1 MPQRRDPERE
11 LIVSLVCIIACVL
24 LALVS
29 TGREGTRRAM
39 DSVASLLVPLE
50 RPAVTAMDTLGHF
63 RRWTAERRELL
74 LELAELREENRGLM
88 MKMGLKI
95 AEDFRRH
102 ARAENRYPVVYR
114 DPRTWWEELR
124 IGAEGKRFEPGAAVL
139 DGSDL
144 MGVITSQEGDS
155 AWVRLITS
163 ANFFVP
169 VVVEETREI
178 GVVTGDN
185 EGGVWLRYLPS
196 DGDYKPGMKVLTV
209 LGSRLRPGVPIG
221 VLTNERRT
229 VIAGIDEYRVK
240 TGADLFRIQY
250 VYAAAAGGEGS

>member
-1 MPQRRDPERE
+1 MPQRRNPERE
-11 LIVSLVCIIACVL
+11 LIVSLACVVACVL
-24 LALVS
+24 LALLS
-29 TGREGTRRAM
+29 TGRDGTRRAM
-39 DSVASLLVPLE
+39 DAVASALVPLE
-50 RPAVTAMDTLGHF
+50 RPAVFVMDRIGQF

-74 LELAELREENRGLM
+74 MELAELREENREL
-88 MKMGLKI
+88 KMQSGSKI
-95 AEDFRRH
+95 ADEIRKHVRP
-102 ARAENRYPVVYR
+102 ENRYPVVYR

-124 IGAEGKRFEPGAAVL
+124 ISTQGRTFEPGSAVL

-144 MGVITSQEGDS
+144 MGVITSQSGDN

-163 ANFFVP
+163 ANFYVP

-196 DGDYKPGMKVLTV
+196 DGDYKPGMRVLTV
-209 LGSRLRPGVPIG
+209 LGSRLRPGLPIG
-221 VLTNERRT
+221 VLTSERRT
-229 VIAGIDEYRVK
+229 VTAGIDEYRVK

-250 VYAAAAGGEGS
+250 VFTAGGSGS

>member
-1 MPQRRDPERE
+1 MSQRSNLERE
-11 LIVSLVCIIACVL
+11 LIVSLACIIACAL

-39 DSVASLLVPLE
+39 DAVASLLVPLE
-50 RPAVTAMDTLGHF
+50 RPAVTAMDTIGRF
-63 RRWTAERRELL
+63 RRWTAERRQLL
-74 LELAELREENRGLM
+74 LELAELREENRELM

-95 AEDFRRH
+95 AAEFRRH
-102 ARAENRYPVVYR
+102 SRPENRFPVVYR

-124 IGAEGKRFEPGAAVL
+124 ISAEGKHFQPGAAVL

-144 MGVITSQEGDS
+144 MGVITSQTGDS

-163 ANFFVP
+163 SSFYVP

-209 LGSRLRPGVPIG
+209 LGSRLRPGLPIG
-221 VLTNERRT
+221 VLTSERRT
-229 VIAGIDEYRVK
+229 VTAGIDEYRVK

-250 VYAAAAGGEGS
+250 VHAAGGGES